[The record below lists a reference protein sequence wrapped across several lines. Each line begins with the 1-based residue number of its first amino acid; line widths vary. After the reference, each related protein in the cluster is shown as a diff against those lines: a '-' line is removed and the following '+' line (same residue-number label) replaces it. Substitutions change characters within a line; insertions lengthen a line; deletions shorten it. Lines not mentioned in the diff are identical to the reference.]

1 MERTP
6 ACLNLNTVALLKDA
20 LDDAW
25 ASIGPEQKAAMVR
38 TLLAERILKS
48 AAQGERDPVRLRE
61 AALAE

>member
-25 ASIGPEQKAAMVR
+25 ASIGPEQKATMVR